1 MNIIEMTDS
10 YKLSHAAQYPDDTTN
25 IASYFESRVG
35 AKYPETTF
43 FGLQYLLRKMAGK
56 VATPDK
62 IAAVASLAAMHLG
75 TDAIF
80 NRAGWEH
87 IERKHY
93 GRLPLLIKAVP
104 EGLSIPTGNV
114 LMTVEATDPKC
125 FWLVNYMETL
135 LVQTW
140 YPSTVATLSR
150 YVKKLCAR
158 YLHKTGCTQ
167 DGLDFMLHDFGFRG
181 VSSVESAGIG
191 GLAHLVNFK
200 GTDTLAAIRC
210 GIDNYNSGVCG
221 FAVPASEHSTMTSWG
236 RAYEAEAYLN
246 MLKTYPTGIVSIVS
260 DSYDIEAACR
270 MFGTILKDDVLAR
283 EGKTVIR
290 PDSGFPPHVVLSCLN
305 ILGAHKH
312 FGHTVNSA
320 GFKVLNPK
328 VGVIQGDGCDPD
340 MIDHV
345 LHAMADAGWAASN
358 IVFGMGG
365 GLLQRLDRDTQR
377 FAFKCSAVERGG
389 VWQDVY
395 KNPKGDPTKASKAGR
410 LKLVTTGSTEVRTV
424 RVEESGEDLLQT
436 VFHNGELM
444 NLTTMEAVRRRAAL

>member
-10 YKLSHAAQYPDDTTN
+10 YKLSHAAQYPKDTTN
-25 IASYFESRVG
+25 VASYFESRDG
-35 AKYPETTF
+35 AEYPETTF

-56 VATPDK
+56 VVTPEK
-62 IAAVASLAAMHLG
+62 IGAAASLAAMHLG

-87 IERKHY
+87 IERKYY

-104 EGLSIPTGNV
+104 EGTSVPTGNV
-114 LMTVEATDPKC
+114 LMTVEATDPQC
-125 FWLVNYMETL
+125 FWLVNYMESL

-150 YVKKLCAR
+150 YVKKLCSV
-158 YLHKTGCTQ
+158 YLERTGCDS

-191 GLAHLVNFK
+191 GLAHLVNFQ

-210 GIDNYNSGVCG
+210 GIDNYDSGVCG

-246 MLKTYPTGIVSIVS
+246 MLKTYPTGIVSIVA
-260 DSYDIEAACR
+260 DSYNIRNACH

-290 PDSGFPPHVVLSCLN
+290 PDSGFPPDSVLTCLD
-305 ILGAHKH
+305 ILGAPKH
-312 FGHTVNSA
+312 FGHSVNNA

-340 MIDHV
+340 MIEEV
-345 LHAMADAGWAASN
+345 LAAMESAGWAASN

-377 FAFKCSAVERGG
+377 FAFKCCAVQRNGE
-389 VWQDVY
+389 WQDVY
-395 KNPKGDPTKASKAGR
+395 KDPKSDPSKASKRGR
-410 LKLVTTGSTEVRTV
+410 LRPSFAR
-424 RVEESGEDLLQT
+424 
-436 VFHNGELM
+436 
-444 NLTTMEAVRRRAAL
+444 